1 MPSFEPGR
9 ASHQKA
15 SSAMTIEAVKK
26 KFIIELTAGTVVLSA
41 VAAAVFRFLIPGWY
55 FAWFPLIP
63 VFFFLFGLL
72 YIYLFAFGCMLG
84 PGKIAMTY
92 LVGKVLKLV
101 LSIFVLLFYGFVIGK
116 DVVSFVAAF
125 IVFYFAFL
133 FFETRFFLRF
143 EAKLKLSKQANNEKI
158 TVHSNDTAAVAGGSD
173 AHAESGN
180 GR

>member
-1 MPSFEPGR
+1 
-9 ASHQKA
+9 
-15 SSAMTIEAVKK
+15 
-26 KFIIELTAGTVVLSA
+26 
-41 VAAAVFRFLIPGWY
+41 
-55 FAWFPLIP
+55 
-63 VFFFLFGLL
+63 
-72 YIYLFAFGCMLG
+72 
-84 PGKIAMTY
+84 MTY

-158 TVHSNDTAAVAGGSD
+158 TVHSNDTAAVAGGWTLTLKAETGGEEAELDVNELIFGHIGD
-173 AHAESGN
+173 AYEWHIATFGDVHLTIPLPVIVKSSTGWHVFSSSNLEGGKEYEGLYIAEGEPTTA
-180 GR
+180 R